1 MRIAGVE
8 FPEPLLT
15 ALRDGRLVVF
25 AGAGVSMAAP
35 AGLPDFRGL
44 AHRIS
49 QGTNISIGEE
59 EREDRFLYRLKTAE
73 LEIHPRASKLLQ
85 QGNPQPTELHRNI
98 LRLYRNADDVRIVT
112 TNFDMLFEQA
122 AIYLYNPQ
130 PQSFQAPALPLGH
143 RFQGI
148 VHIHGA
154 VDNPQEMILTSEDFG
169 RAYLT
174 EADGW
179 ARRFLVDL
187 FANAVTLFVGYSH
200 NDTIMNYL
208 TQSLARHDSNRQYA
222 LIGAEIDTPS
232 RWQIMGVQPITFPQE
247 NKGDY
252 SQLDKAIADLAK
264 HFHRG
269 FLDWQREITNIAT
282 GMPPSDKESADIIDH
297 ALSEPRLTRF
307 FTAAAQLPGWIDW
320 LDHRNHFSAL
330 FADGTL
336 SEQQLILAE
345 WLVRQ
350 FAVTHPDFLFS
361 VIRHHGAKLN
371 PILWNI
377 LVGQLKPIEKGT
389 PDPNIPSRWVLFL
402 TINIPTQVDSF
413 ALLRMAEVCAETGM
427 FDSLLQVY
435 DAIMA
440 RINRSLAVGMQRH
453 SPPSYES
460 HAISQLNERCLRPN
474 LHAIAESLLA
484 RTSTRI
490 EERYLMLKA
499 WNKSDDAWHLDWRPA
514 IEPHQQNNN
523 DQACDHLIE
532 VARDCLEWLAT
543 NQPYVVQQWSE
554 HHIDSPVALLRRL
567 AIHTLTIRTDLS
579 ANSKITL
586 LLEHCDIHDIV
597 IRHEVFR
604 AARAAYPQCDPEH
617 RKYFVEA
624 ILSYRQPLVDELDN
638 ELQSAYQHFNWLHW
652 LNEADPN
659 DDITADALAEIR
671 DKYPDLRPRE
681 HPDFISYFTISD
693 GSLWNKP
700 SPWTVSEMLEST
712 IPEWLPLALAH
723 QSQNPTDI
731 VRDEL
736 SSNIVEATQQQP
748 SWGISLATEMAKNNH
763 WDTPLWN
770 AVIEGFSTDTMDEN
784 TLENAVAVLSNANL
798 YKTHGKTLAR
808 TIYGI
813 TKTNYSTIN
822 PTTLA
827 MLDEMAKNLWEYAQ
841 TEDQEDPDDWM
852 FRAINHPSGILAQ
865 YWVQSIARW
874 HELQPTHPKELSCND
889 ALSKIMADQQMS
901 GVLARVVFT
910 RDLPFL
916 SLVGEDWVERN
927 LIPLLS
933 PDSKEFEAAWDGLS
947 YCGRIYPQTAELLR
961 KPSLEA
967 VEHISNTNKDG
978 LRHRFVRL
986 YTELL
991 TWFAECPTDEWIVN
1005 IISHGSTEIRCLFAN
1020 NLQHIIRAS
1029 DESKQKE
1036 LWNTWLK
1043 EYWENRLSSCPVKLD
1058 DEEIRDMLNWPNELK
1073 AVYPDAVELAVR
1085 MQPVHI
1091 ETGTP
1096 LYRLI
1101 NSDLPTEHPESVAKF
1116 LIHIGKIVQPQ
1127 EIWYQADKIVD
1138 LLIQSGISKETEAN
1152 LKELKAKIGL

>member
-1 MRIAGVE
+1 MRIAGVK
-8 FPEPLLT
+8 FPETLLT
-15 ALRDGRLVVF
+15 ALRDGELVVF
-25 AGAGVSMAAP
+25 AGAGVSMTAP
-35 AGLPDFRGL
+35 AGLPDFRRL
-44 AHRIS
+44 AGRIA
-49 QGTNISIGEE
+49 QGTTLSIGEE
-59 EREDRFLYRLKTAE
+59 EPEDRFLSRLKATGPDIN
-73 LEIHPRASKLLQ
+73 LRASQLLQ
-85 QGNPQPTELHRNI
+85 EGNPQPTMLHHNI
-98 LRLYRNADDVRIVT
+98 LRLYRDPNKVRIVT

-122 AIYLYNPQ
+122 ATDIYNPQ
-130 PQSFQAPALPLGH
+130 PKSFQAPALPLGH
-143 RFQGI
+143 RFRGI

-154 VDNPQEMILTSEDFG
+154 VDSPQEMILTSEDFG
-169 RAYLT
+169 NAYLT

-187 FANAVTLFVGYSH
+187 FSDAVTLFVGYSH
-200 NDTIMNYL
+200 NDMIMTYL
-208 TQSLARHDSNRQYA
+208 AQSLARHDTNRRYA
-222 LIGAEIDTPS
+222 LIGGKIDSPS
-232 RWQIMGVQPITFPQE
+232 RWQNMGIQPIIFPQKH
-247 NKGDY
+247 NNDY
-252 SQLDKAIADLAK
+252 SQLDKVIADLAK
-264 HFHRG
+264 YVRRSL
-269 FLDWQREITNIAT
+269 LDWKSKITNIAT
-282 GMPPSDKESADIIDH
+282 EMPPIDEESADIIDH
-297 ALSEPRLTRF
+297 ALSQPRLTRF
-307 FTAAAQLPGWIDW
+307 FTGAALLPEWIDW
-320 LDHRNHFSAL
+320 LDSRNQLSAL
-330 FADGTL
+330 FTDGNL
-336 SEQQLILAE
+336 SEQQRILAY
-345 WLVRQ
+345 WLASRLS
-350 FAVTHPDFLFS
+350 ANHTDILFS
-361 VIRHHGAKLN
+361 AIRRHGAKLN
-371 PILWNI
+371 PSLWNI
-377 LVGQLKPIEKGT
+377 LVGQLKSTEKDT
-389 PDPNIPSRWVLFL
+389 LDSKIPSRWVLFL
-402 TINIPTQVDSF
+402 ANHIPTQVDSF

-427 FDSLLQVY
+427 LDSLLQVS
-435 DAIMA
+435 DAMMA

-453 SPPSYES
+453 STPSSES
-460 HAISQLNERCLRPN
+460 RAMSHLNETCLRPN

-499 WNKSDDAWHLDWRPA
+499 WNPTDEVWYLDWRPA

-523 DQACDHLIE
+523 DQACDHLID

-543 NQPYVVQQWSE
+543 NQPDVSQRWLE
-554 HHIDSPVALLRRL
+554 RHIDSPVALLRRL
-567 AIHTLTIRTDLS
+567 AIHTLTVRTDLS

-604 AARAAYPQCDPEH
+604 AARVAYPQCDPER
-617 RKYFVEA
+617 RKKFVEA
-624 ILSYRQPLVDELDN
+624 ILSYRWPLVDEPDN
-638 ELQSAYQHFNWLHW
+638 ELRTAYQHFNWLHW

-736 SSNIVEATQQQP
+736 SSNISEATQQQP
-748 SWGISLATEMAKNNH
+748 SWGIELATEMAKNNH
-763 WDTPLWN
+763 WDTTLWN
-770 AVIEGFSTDTMDEN
+770 AVIEGFRTATMDEN
-784 TLENAVAVLSNANL
+784 TLENAATVLSNANL
-798 YKTHGKTLAR
+798 YKTHGKMLA
-808 TIYGI
+808 TAIYQI
-813 TKTNYSTIN
+813 AKTNYSAIN
-822 PTTLA
+822 PTILA
-827 MLDEMAKNLWEYAQ
+827 MSDEMAKNLWEYAQ
-841 TEDQEDPDDWM
+841 TEDQADPDDWM
-852 FRAINHPSGILAQ
+852 VRAINHPAGTLAE

-874 HELQPTHPKELSCND
+874 HELQPTYPQALSCNE
-889 ALSKIMADQQMS
+889 ALSKIMADQQLS
-901 GVLARVVFT
+901 GILARVIFT

-916 SLVGEDWVERN
+916 SLVDEDWVERN

-933 PDSKEFEAAWDGLS
+933 PDSNEFEPAWNGLS
-947 YCGRIYPQTAELLR
+947 YCGRIFPQTAELLR

-967 VEHISNTNKDG
+967 VKFINNINKGD

-991 TWFAECPTDEWIVN
+991 TWFAECPTDEWIVQ
-1005 IISHGSTEIRCLFAN
+1005 IISHGDTEVRCLFAN
-1020 NLQHIIRAS
+1020 NLQHIIRTS
-1029 DESKQKE
+1029 DEHKQKE

-1043 EYWENRLSSCPVKLD
+1043 GYWEKRLSGYPAKLD
-1058 DEEIRDMLNWPNELK
+1058 DDEIKDMLDWPNELK

-1085 MQPVHI
+1085 MQPVQI

-1127 EIWYQADKIVD
+1127 EIWYQADKIID
-1138 LLIQSGISKETEAN
+1138 LLIQSGISKEMEAN

>member
-15 ALRDGRLVVF
+15 ALRDGQLVVF

-35 AGLPDFRGL
+35 AGLPDFRSL
-44 AHRIS
+44 ACRIA
-49 QGTNISIGEE
+49 QGTKICIGEE
-59 EREDRFLYRLKTAE
+59 EPEDHFLYRLKATGPD
-73 LEIHPRASKLLQ
+73 IHQRASQLLQ
-85 QGNPQPTELHRNI
+85 EGNQQPTELHRNI
-98 LRLYRNADDVRIVT
+98 LRLYRNPDEVRIVT

-130 PQSFQAPALPLGH
+130 PKSFQAPALPLGH
-143 RFQGI
+143 RFRGI

-187 FANAVTLFVGYSH
+187 FSNSVTLFIGYSH

-208 TQSLARHDSNRQYA
+208 AQSLARHDSYQQYA
-222 LIGAEIDTPS
+222 LIGDEIDTPS
-232 RWQIMGVQPITFPQE
+232 RWQIMGIQPIIFQQ
-247 NKGDY
+247 KCKDDY

-264 HFHRG
+264 FVRRG
-269 FLDWQREITNIAT
+269 ILDWRNEITNIAT
-282 GMPPSDKESADIIDH
+282 GIPPINKESADIIDH
-297 ALSEPRLTRF
+297 ALNQPRLTSF
-307 FTAAAQLPGWIDW
+307 FTDAALLPGWIDW
-320 LDHRNHFSAL
+320 LDHRNHLSAL
-330 FADGTL
+330 FDDGTL

-361 VIRHHGAKLN
+361 VIRRHGAKLN
-371 PILWNI
+371 PILWTI
-377 LVGQLKPIEKGT
+377 LVGQLKPIEKDN
-389 PDPNIPSRWVLFL
+389 PDPQIPSRWVLFL
-402 TINIPTQVDSF
+402 ANHIPIQVDSF
-413 ALLRMAEVCAETGM
+413 ALLRMAEVCSETGM
-427 FDSLLQVY
+427 LDPLLQVY
-435 DAIMA
+435 DAMMA

-453 SPPSYES
+453 RPPSAES
-460 HAISQLNERCLRPN
+460 YAMSQLNERCLRPN
-474 LHAIAESLLA
+474 LYAIAESLLA

-543 NQPYVVQQWSE
+543 NQPYVAQRWSE
-554 HHIDSPVALLRRL
+554 RHIDSPVPLLRRL

-597 IRHEVFR
+597 IRHEIFR
-604 AARAAYPQCDPEH
+604 AARAAYPQCDPER
-617 RKYFVEA
+617 RKKFVEA
-624 ILSYRQPLVDELDN
+624 ILSYRWPLVDEPDN
-638 ELQSAYQHFNWLHW
+638 ELLTAYQHLNWLHW

-659 DDITADALAEIR
+659 DDLTADALAEIR

-681 HPDFISYFTISD
+681 HPDFISYVTISD
-693 GSLWNKP
+693 GSQWNKP

-736 SSNIVEATQQQP
+736 SSNISEATQQQP
-748 SWGISLATEMAKNNH
+748 SWGIDLATEMAKNNH
-763 WDTPLWN
+763 WDTTLWN
-770 AVIEGFSTDTMDEN
+770 AVIEGFRIATMDED
-784 TLENAVAVLSNANL
+784 TLENAATVLSNANL
-798 YKTHGKTLAR
+798 YKTHGKMLA
-808 TIYGI
+808 TAIYQI
-813 TKTNYSTIN
+813 AKTNYSAIN
-822 PTTLA
+822 PTILV
-827 MLDEMAKNLWEYAQ
+827 MSDEMAKNLWEYAQ
-841 TEDQEDPDDWM
+841 TEDQADPDDWM
-852 FRAINHPSGILAQ
+852 IRAINHPAGTLAE
-865 YWVQSIARW
+865 YRVQSIARW
-874 HELQPTHPKELSCND
+874 HELQPTYPQVLSCND
-889 ALSKIMADQQMS
+889 ALSKIMADQQLS

-916 SLVGEDWVERN
+916 SLVDEDWVERN

-933 PDSKEFEAAWDGLS
+933 PNSDEFEPAWEGLS
-947 YCGRIYPQTAELLR
+947 YCGRIFPQTAELLR

-967 VEHISNTNKDG
+967 VKFISNINKGG

-986 YTELL
+986 YTTLL
-991 TWFAECPTDEWIVN
+991 TWFADCPTDEWIVQ
-1005 IISHGSTEIRCLFAN
+1005 IISHGDTEVRCLFAN
-1020 NLQHIIRAS
+1020 NLQHIIRVS
-1029 DESKQKE
+1029 NESKQKE

-1043 EYWENRLSSCPVKLD
+1043 GYWEKRLSSYPVKLD
-1058 DEEIRDMLNWPNELK
+1058 DDEIRDMLNWPNELK

-1085 MQPVHI
+1085 MQPVQI

-1127 EIWYQADKIVD
+1127 EIWYQADKIID
-1138 LLIQSGISKETEAN
+1138 LLIHSCISKETEVN
-1152 LKELKAKIGL
+1152 LKELKAKIGM